1 MAGLG
6 REYIDRT
13 CYASAPAAALDQP
26 GAGHPAEGML
36 ALQYFTEV
44 VLGDAGVLAR
54 DGFRTGALATTDR
67 IQQAAVLVL
76 GNHQDVTGARAGRAL
91 QHECVGRGEGQGAG
105 ALDLAQHQRASG
117 HLRERGMKASVQ
129 FDVGREALR
138 GERRLGEQLVDPGDA
153 VGGLGKQPPADTA
166 LGRHA
171 RGKSFQSAAQLD
183 RVVHVALGERLG
195 GVAAGSERIQQTFLL
210 QLQQEG
216 LLDTLAAGGYTAK
229 AFTESDVHDAIEL
242 RGTLEGLA
250 ARMAAERGV
259 GGGLLAEAA
268 DSVAGIDELLA
279 QPALTAQCFA
289 TYVELN
295 GRFHAALAEM
305 AGSALV
311 LRQIERASTLP
322 FASPNAFV
330 LQRSTGPRARDVL
343 VVAQDQHRGLLDAIR
358 RREGA
363 RAESIAREH
372 ARIAQHN
379 LGEVLQS
386 QHALGRMPGAG
397 LIKRR
402 SRR

>member
-1 MAGLG
+1 MQPSP
-6 REYIDRT
+6 
-13 CYASAPAAALDQP
+13 YATFGDLRDQI
-26 GAGHPAEGML
+26 HPAPRRMKPATATVDGSRSQTVRAQL
-36 ALQYFTEV
+36 ALRE
-44 VLGDAGVLAR
+44 
-54 DGFRTGALATTDR
+54 
-67 IQQAAVLVL
+67 LVL
-76 GNHQDVTGARAGRAL
+76 GGELEPGTRISELAL
-91 QHECVGRGEGQGAG
+91 V
-105 ALDLAQHQRASG
+105 
-117 HLRERGMKASVQ
+117 
-129 FDVGREALR
+129 
-138 GERRLGEQLVDPGDA
+138 
-153 VGGLGKQPPADTA
+153 
-166 LGRHA
+166 
-171 RGKSFQSAAQLD
+171 
-183 RVVHVALGERLG
+183 
-195 GVAAGSERIQQTFLL
+195 ERIGVSRTPIRMALL

-242 RGTLEGLA
+242 RGTSEGLA